1 MTPQRAGHRHAR
13 QRGQTLIV
21 FALGF
26 ALFLFSLTCLVA
38 DSAYLYVW
46 SARVQVAAQL
56 AAQSGADSVD
66 PRYLYGATGSCP
78 AGGAG
83 SLCPVQIVDISAQDH
98 AGSLYAFQRSCIQ
111 AGDQSGQIPRDNA
124 NPLVLKSADDPQ
136 VPDGTLCASDGCR
149 VYAEVSRV
157 VQLPIPLPGF
167 PDAITVRG
175 IGYAAPVV
183 GTDHAMSTCT
193 GTAWVP
199 APPPR

>member
-1 MTPQRAGHRHAR
+1 
-13 QRGQTLIV
+13 
-21 FALGF
+21 
-26 ALFLFSLTCLVA
+26 
-38 DSAYLYVW
+38 
-46 SARVQVAAQL
+46 
-56 AAQSGADSVD
+56 
-66 PRYLYGATGSCP
+66 
-78 AGGAG
+78 
-83 SLCPVQIVDISAQDH
+83 VQIVDISAQDR
-98 AGSLYAFQRSCIQ
+98 AGSLYAFERSCIQ
-111 AGDQSGQIPRDNA
+111 AGDQSGQIPRDSG

-167 PDAITVRG
+167 PGSITVRG

-183 GTDHAMSTCT
+183 GTDHAISTCT